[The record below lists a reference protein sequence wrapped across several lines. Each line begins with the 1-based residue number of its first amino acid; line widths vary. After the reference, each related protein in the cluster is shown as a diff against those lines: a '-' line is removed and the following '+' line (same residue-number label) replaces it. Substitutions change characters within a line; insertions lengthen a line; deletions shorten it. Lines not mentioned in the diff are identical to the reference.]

1 MHWMAIAVGLWMTFP
16 AQAEIKTS
24 PSPEATANGALAL
37 EPVADAAEPVQ
48 PAAEEA
54 AEFSLPEEWF
64 ASEAPEPPVEAVVEP
79 EAQTGSAPA
88 SAPISASRA
97 APLPGSVPELKA
109 PSAAGAETV
118 QAPQRTIPRAGRVSS
133 ESSAERPAAG
143 AGQARGAAATTPWY
157 RTPHAAL
164 GAVLGLIVMVTI
176 LARRFLPATRPVSP
190 EVLRVVGRASIA
202 PRQSAVLVH
211 VGRRLVLVGV
221 GPEAMRTL
229 AEITDAQEVAYLLGK
244 AGTARPDRAFDA
256 LLAAELAN
264 YESEEDAAAED
275 APAETAMRESLRA
288 TRGQLESLRTRIRAM
303 QSA

>member
-16 AQAEIKTS
+16 AQAETKKS
-24 PSPEATANGALAL
+24 PSPVATANGALAL
-37 EPVADAAEPVQ
+37 EPIANAAAPVQ
-48 PAAEEA
+48 PAAEET
-54 AEFSLPEEWF
+54 AESALPEEWF

-79 EAQTGSAPA
+79 EAQVESAPV
-88 SAPISASRA
+88 SAPIDAGEAAS
-97 APLPGSVPELKA
+97 PPGSAQTMKA
-109 PSAAGAETV
+109 SAAAGAETV

-133 ESSAERPAAG
+133 ERSAERPAAG
-143 AGQARGAAATTPWY
+143 AGQMRGAAASAPWY

-164 GAVLGLIVMVTI
+164 GGVLGLIVVVTI
-176 LARRFLPATRPVSP
+176 LARRFLPAARPVSP

-202 PRQSAVLVH
+202 PKQSAVLVH

-256 LLAAELAN
+256 LLADELAN
-264 YESEEDAAAED
+264 YKSEESAAEED
-275 APAETAMRESLRA
+275 APAETAMRDSLRA